1 MAGFEMLSYMSG
13 PLLGNTLLGFLAD
26 IFGIQAT
33 LATGAVIALSFLI
46 FFNVLRPELWNSQRQ
61 QAPL

>member
-26 IFGIQAT
+26 IYGIQVT
-33 LATGAVIALSFLI
+33 LAFGSIIALVCLFL
-46 FFNVLRPELWNSQRQ
+46 FNIWRPQLWKFERIPAAS
-61 QAPL
+61 